1 MTNIE
6 TEITKLE
13 LELIPERD
21 PRLKEPCTNWDF
33 VKDGEP
39 KDLVLAMGKI
49 MMDPN
54 RPGIGLSANQVGVQK
69 NVMIMGTDE
78 RLIACIN
85 PSVDELI
92 GDKEIYLE
100 GCLSFP
106 ELWLH
111 VKRHPE
117 CIVTYQTVDGE
128 IVKKKHMKGLE
139 ARVFLHEYDH
149 LLGVTFDE
157 RVQSKL
163 SLELARKRR
172 AKRLRVNAKIAKRL
186 SKLSL
191 PKL

>member
-1 MTNIE
+1 MTE
-6 TEITKLE
+6 EKLK
-13 LELIPERD
+13 LTL
-21 PRLKEPCTNWDF
+21 LKEKDPKLTEPRTNWDF
-33 VKDGEP
+33 TRDGDP
-39 KDLVLAMGKI
+39 KELVLAMGKV

-54 RPGIGLSANQVGVQK
+54 RPGIGLSANQVGIQK
-69 NVMIMGTDE
+69 NIFVMGTEE

-85 PSVDELI
+85 PAIDELL
-92 GDKEIYLE
+92 GEKEIYLE

-117 CIVTYQTVDGE
+117 VIASYQTVDGE
-128 IVKKKHMKGLE
+128 LVEKKHMKGLE

-163 SLELARKRR
+163 SLELAKKRR
-172 AKRLRVNAKIAKRL
+172 AKRLRANAKIAKRL

-191 PKL
+191 PE